1 MNARVAIAPSISINF
16 SLSCIQQTSGSQ
28 AKMQRVLAMR
38 VRLLQR
44 PLAPQSLSQARA
56 FATAKP
62 HYDFDQIVYG
72 QDTGV
77 RTVQFHRPQVLNA
90 LNTPMVQ
97 HLTKRLHALQKNDT
111 INAIV
116 FSGAGEKAFCAGGD
130 IRSLYDNGKDAAT
143 RHVVRL
149 SRLG

>member
-1 MNARVAIAPSISINF
+1 
-16 SLSCIQQTSGSQ
+16 
-28 AKMQRVLAMR
+28 MQRVLAMR

-44 PLAPQSLSQARA
+44 PVAPQARA
-56 FATAKP
+56 FATAKA
-62 HYDFDQIVYG
+62 HDDFDQIVYG

-143 RHVVRL
+143 RHVVHVSL
-149 SRLG
+149 TLL